1 MLKESIKLLKL
12 LLLPDG
18 YNMNKKFLLNQRGFS
33 LVELIVVAGLF
44 SLVMAGA
51 LSILAVT
58 IKNNYKAEKIMK
70 IRKLG
75 DNAIQVIHRVISPAT
90 SLSLIGDNVLSIT
103 DTSGINSV
111 IHCNDLGNNTLYIT
125 KGGVDSML
133 IDNSADKPGI
143 IIKQCTFSCL
153 PTTPTSGIIKYCDVK
168 ITLAT
173 SNEDTEETFT
183 SKTVI
188 RNEIFE

>member
-1 MLKESIKLLKL
+1 MAIKNMSNILLIT
-12 LLLPDG
+12 
-18 YNMNKKFLLNQRGFS
+18 KKGFT

-103 DTSGINSV
+103 DTSGNNSV
-111 IHCNDLGNNTLYIT
+111 IHCNDSNNNTLYIS
-125 KGGVDSML
+125 KGADISML

-143 IIKQCTFSCL
+143 IITQCNFACPATN
-153 PTTPTSGIIKYCDVK
+153 GIIKYCD
-168 ITLAT
+168 INISLAT
-173 SNEDTEETFT
+173 SNEDTNEAFT
-183 SKTVI
+183 SKSVI

>member
-1 MLKESIKLLKL
+1 MAIKNMSNKLLIT
-12 LLLPDG
+12 
-18 YNMNKKFLLNQRGFS
+18 KKGFT

-70 IRKLG
+70 IRRLG

-90 SLSLIGDNVLSIT
+90 SLSINASGNVLTIT
-103 DTSGINSV
+103 DTSGISSI
-111 IHCNDLGNNTLYIT
+111 IHCNNNGDNTLDISKGTEVIT
-125 KGGVDSML
+125 L

-153 PTTPTSGIIKYCDVK
+153 PTTPTSGTIKYCDVK